1 MSLQLSFSGRRRTP
15 LILQS
20 EATECGLAC
29 VAMVAG
35 FHGHVTDLATL
46 RQRDS
51 VSARGATMA
60 HLMQIAARLDLASR
74 PVKIEIEGLG
84 RLPLPVILHWDFNHF
99 VVLVAVRAGRYVI
112 HDPALGERT
121 LPAAELSNHFTG
133 VCLQLTPTPQFK
145 PQQRRTRVSLFTLLG
160 NLQAVRTA
168 LLQILLM
175 ATALEVFALLS
186 PFFMQWVVD
195 QAILSADR
203 ELLSVLGLGFLL
215 LALIQVA
222 ITGARA
228 WVLMVLGT
236 TLNAQL
242 VTNLFGHLLRLP
254 VQYFQKRHLGDITSR
269 FESLN
274 VIQRTLTSSFI
285 EAIVDGFMAVVTLA
299 VMFVYSAGLA
309 VIVCLAALS
318 YAALR
323 ILLYRPTVQAQH
335 EQIAHDARQ
344 QSSFLETVRGIQSV
358 KLFNRQSQRH
368 TVHQNLLVDSVNA
381 GIRMQR
387 LTIAHHA
394 ARGLLFGVENIAV
407 VWLGALLVMNGPFSV
422 GMLFAFMAFKLQ
434 FVNRVSAFID
444 KAIEFR
450 MLGLHAERVAD
461 VALHE
466 PEPHGAF
473 AGTLASL
480 AADVELRNVT
490 VRYSQLEAPVL
501 QNVSLRIAEGESVA
515 IVGPSGCGKTTLLK
529 VILGILPPS
538 EGEVLIGGVSLGTL
552 GPRHRELIGT
562 VMQEDDLF
570 AGSIADNIT
579 FFDVEPDRARIE
591 DCARMAAIHNDI
603 VAMPMGY
610 NTLIGDMGASL
621 SGGQKQRVLLA
632 RALYKQPRIL
642 ALDEATSHLDVACE
656 RSVNEA
662 VRALKLTRIV
672 IAHRPETIHM
682 AGRVISLQNRRVET
696 HMRPLASAG

>member
-1 MSLQLSFSGRRRTP
+1 MSLQLNFNGRRRTP

-51 VSARGATMA
+51 VSSRGATMA

-74 PVKIEIEGLG
+74 PIKIEIDGLA

-99 VVLVAVRAGRYVI
+99 VVLVAVRSGRYVI

-121 LPAAELSNHFTG
+121 LLAAELSNHFTG
-133 VCLQLTPTPQFK
+133 VCLQLTPTPEFK
-145 PQQRRTRVSLFTLLG
+145 PQEQRTRVSLFTLLG

-203 ELLSVLGLGFLL
+203 DLLSVLGLGFLM

-236 TLNAQL
+236 TLNAQM

-299 VMFVYSAGLA
+299 VMFVYSARLA
-309 VIVCLAALS
+309 VIVCIAALS

-323 ILLYRPTVQAQH
+323 MFLYRPTVQAQH
-335 EQIAHDARQ
+335 EQIAHDAKQ

-368 TVHQNLLVDSVNA
+368 TVHQNLLVDSFNA

-387 LTIAHHA
+387 LTIAYHA

-407 VWLGALLVMNGPFSV
+407 VWLGALLAINGQFSV

-466 PEPHGAF
+466 PEPRGAF
-473 AGTLASL
+473 TGTLASL
-480 AADVELRNVT
+480 SADVELRNVT
-490 VRYSQLEAPVL
+490 VRYSQMEAPVL

-538 EGEVLIGGVSLGTL
+538 EGEVLIGGVSLDTL
-552 GPRHRELIGT
+552 GPAHRELIGT

-570 AGSIADNIT
+570 AGSLADNIT
-579 FFDVEPDRARIE
+579 FFDVDPDRARIE

-656 RSVNEA
+656 RTVNES

-682 AGRVISLQNRRVET
+682 AGRVISLQNRRVES
-696 HMRPLASAG
+696 HMRPLASAV